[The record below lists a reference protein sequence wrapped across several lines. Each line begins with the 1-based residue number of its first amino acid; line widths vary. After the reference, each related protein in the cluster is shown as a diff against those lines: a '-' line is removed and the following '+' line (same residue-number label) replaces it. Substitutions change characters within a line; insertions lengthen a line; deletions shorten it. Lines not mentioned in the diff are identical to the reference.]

1 MPIAKEIISMFE
13 ISKNPKI
20 TISMNALCRKKIVYP
35 EIDKHSLHRY
45 ALMESHRKASV
56 VP

>member
-1 MPIAKEIISMFE
+1 MPIAEEIISMFE

-35 EIDKHSLHRY
+35 EIDKHWLHRY